1 MAIIDAEPFGWMPD
15 GREVR
20 RVTIEGGGLTAK
32 IINWGAV
39 VQDLR
44 LTGHADPL
52 VLGFEDFRFYPVH
65 SPHFGAMVGRF
76 ANRIAHGRFTID
88 GKAYQTDMNFLGK
101 HTLHGGAGGIGRQL
115 WTLQEAGPDFVTLT
129 CRARD
134 GEMGFPGNLDIS
146 CTYRVIPS
154 GRLVME
160 LSAVTDAPTLCNIAH
175 HSYFNL
181 DDGGRS
187 DVLGHSVQIE
197 AGTYLPV
204 DRELIPTGDIASV
217 EGTEFDFRTARP
229 IRNADGAL
237 HIPYDLNYCLSNARG
252 PLRRAATVRGARS
265 AVEMEVWTTEP
276 GLQFY
281 DGVGVARD
289 VPGLEGIIYGA
300 HGGLCLEPQIWPDA
314 PNWPNFPQALLTPDT
329 PYAQMTEYRFRLAP

>member
-20 RVTIEGGGLTAK
+20 RVTIEAGGLTAK

-39 VQDLR
+39 IQDLR
-44 LTGHADPL
+44 LAGHSDPL

-76 ANRIAHGRFTID
+76 ANRIAHGRFTVD
-88 GKAYQTDMNFLGK
+88 GKTYQTDMNFLGK

-115 WTLQEAGPDFVTLT
+115 WTLQEAGPDFVALT
-129 CRARD
+129 YRARD

-146 CTYRVIPS
+146 CTYRVMPS
-154 GRLVME
+154 GRLIME
-160 LSAVTDAPTLCNIAH
+160 LSAATDAPTLCNIAH

-204 DRELIPTGDIASV
+204 DGELIPTGDIASV
-217 EGTEFDFRTARP
+217 EGTEFDFRTPRR
-229 IRNADGAL
+229 IRNADGTL
-237 HIPYDLNYCLSNARG
+237 HIAYDLNYCLSDARG
-252 PLRRAATVRGARS
+252 PLRRTATVRGARS

-289 VPGLEGIIYGA
+289 VPGLEGIIYGV

-329 PYAQMTEYRFRLAP
+329 PYAQTTEYRFRLAP

>member
-1 MAIIDAEPFGWMPD
+1 MAMIDAEPFGWMPD
-15 GREVR
+15 GQEVR
-20 RVTIEGGGLTAK
+20 RVTIQGGGLTAK

-39 VQDLR
+39 IQDLR
-44 LTGHADPL
+44 LVGHTDPL

-88 GKAYQTDMNFLGK
+88 GKAYQADLNFLGK

-115 WTLQEAGPDFVTLT
+115 WTLKEAGPDFVTLT
-129 CRARD
+129 YRARD

-146 CTYRVIPS
+146 CTYRAMPA
-154 GRLVME
+154 GRLVIE
-160 LSAVTDAPTLCNIAH
+160 LSAATDAPTLCNLAH

-197 AGTYLPV
+197 AGAYLPV
-204 DRELIPTGDIASV
+204 DEELIPTGDIVPV
-217 EGTEFDFRTARP
+217 EGTDFDFRNPRR

-237 HIPYDLNYCLSNARG
+237 HTPYDLNFCVSDARG
-252 PLRRAATVRGARS
+252 PLRRVATVRGARS

-276 GLQFY
+276 GVQFY

-289 VPGLEGIIYGA
+289 VPGLEGISYGA

-314 PNWPNFPQALLTPDT
+314 PNRPNFPQAILRPDT
-329 PYAQMTEYRFRLAP
+329 PYAQMTEYRFKLAP